1 MNDNFLD
8 AVGLV
13 RYVGSWTLNA
23 LDSSVTFGSSSMW
36 GLVRIRGHFARL
48 EGEGHIGPDGQA
60 RGRLVLHAASLDTE
74 NVRRDDHLRSVDFF
88 SVDSYP
94 DIVFDLTSIEV
105 TGLPER
111 VRIDGTL
118 TIIGHSKP
126 VVLDAEIIG
135 EDNVGLTL
143 HAIGSVDRSLWGIG
157 YKRVGTSNMDTR
169 FEVFARFIRT
179 EYAPS

>member
-1 MNDNFLD
+1 MTDNFLD

-23 LDSSVTFGSSSMW
+23 LDSSVALRSSSMW
-36 GLVRIRGHFARL
+36 GLVRVRGHFARL

-60 RGRLVLHAASLDTE
+60 SGRLVLHAASLDTK
-74 NVRRDDHLRSVDFF
+74 NAGRDDHLRSADFL
-88 SVDSYP
+88 SADNYP
-94 DIVFDLTSIEV
+94 VIVFDLTSIEV

-118 TIIGHSKP
+118 TIVGRSKP
-126 VVLDAEIIG
+126 VVLDAEIIK